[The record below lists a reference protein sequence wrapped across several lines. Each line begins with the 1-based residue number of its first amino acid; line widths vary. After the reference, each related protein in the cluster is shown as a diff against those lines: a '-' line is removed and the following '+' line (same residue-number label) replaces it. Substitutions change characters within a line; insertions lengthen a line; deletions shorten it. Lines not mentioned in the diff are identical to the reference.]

1 MNLGVNNVDQ
11 LHIVVS
17 GKVQGVG
24 FRYYTQMRA
33 AQYGVTGWVK
43 NMEDGS
49 VEIIAVGQPEDLQLF
64 IESVREG
71 NPFSKVNNME
81 IHTREK
87 TDPYP
92 SFKIKY

>member
-1 MNLGVNNVDQ
+1 MDQ
-11 LHIVVS
+11 LHIIVS

-33 AQYGVTGWVK
+33 AQYGVTGWVR
-43 NMEDGS
+43 NMDDGS

-87 TDPYP
+87 IDPYP